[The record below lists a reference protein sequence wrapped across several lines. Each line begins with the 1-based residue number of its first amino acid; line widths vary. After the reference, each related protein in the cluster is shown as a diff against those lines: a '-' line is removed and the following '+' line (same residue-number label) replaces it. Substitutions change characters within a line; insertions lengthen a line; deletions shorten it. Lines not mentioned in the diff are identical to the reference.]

1 MKTMPKP
8 MNKKPWCWL
17 DTETTGLSPF
27 EDPKTRRA
35 YDSSGPVSLG
45 SRVIQVAVKVTS
57 DSLGPWTRGGR
68 REYSSNVKIPVDAL
82 AAAAPKAL
90 EVNGFAQVVAT
101 RNTARALGCYLAQ
114 PVGDRFAP
122 GEEVTEAVLAEAESA
137 YASLSEGSL
146 KSMLHPIKEPAVWV
160 MRDPARWFDAP
171 PPEEVW
177 PIVHSMLSGCHL
189 VCQNVPFDRPHIQ
202 NEFKL
207 LDLTYPADFRGIE
220 VMSYSNLVAQR
231 FGLTTWGLE
240 LVYNT
245 MAERMN
251 LPPIEAHRA
260 LGDVERMMV
269 VYKFVREVMARAA
282 SQVQA
287 DWLQANSYASSGEFD
302 APSVAPAADGGE

>member
-189 VCQNVPFDRPHIQ
+189 VCQNVPFDKPFIEAELHGVAHHGGGERDDRGDG
-202 NEFKL
+202 EV
-207 LDLTYPADFRGIE
+207 DLARNDDQCHGKGDHRLFGKIGRCVGKVIGIE
-220 VMSYSNLVAQR
+220 EIGRQQTVSGHHQNQQHRQQQFPSAHQSQPP
-231 FGLTTWGLE
+231 G
-240 LVYNT
+240 
-245 MAERMN
+245 ER
-251 LPPIEAHRA
+251 R
-260 LGDVERMMV
+260 R
-269 VYKFVREVMARAA
+269 R
-282 SQVQA
+282 
-287 DWLQANSYASSGEFD
+287 
-302 APSVAPAADGGE
+302 